1 MNLKIDELRQAL
13 LDNGIS
19 EEEVIKMNKAA
30 LTKKYMEL
38 MSEQVDEQ
46 MEMVF
51 EKPPV
56 ETMEAAMQ
64 VKYGTPEWQEFILGQ
79 LTPDELVDG
88 CPKCNGLRR
97 VALLYLGDFI
107 YSGPKTYTITNLDEN
122 GTRVVTVSY
131 EIAIDW
137 KLTRNV
143 GYSNTP
149 DLHEMRTFGGLAD
162 CLSNQ
167 TVYGAHPAATA
178 ETKAE
183 SRALRKALALNVVTA
198 EEKVTGQDAELPKA
212 KKSSNIPKALVDIIQ
227 VKAKQLGFNLVEALK
242 ANNLPEDIYSLT
254 VEEGRSFFDIVV
266 NQQQQ
271 KASTK

>member
-1 MNLKIDELRQAL
+1 MTLKIDELRQAL
-13 LDNGIS
+13 LDHGVS
-19 EEEVIKMNKAA
+19 EDDVVQMNKAA
-30 LTKKYMEL
+30 LTKKYMEI
-38 MSEQVDEQ
+38 MSEKADVQ

-64 VKYGTPEWQEFILGQ
+64 IKYGTPEWQQFILGQ
-79 LTPDELVDG
+79 LTADELVDG

-97 VALLYLGDFI
+97 VAQLYLGDFI

-122 GTRVVTVSY
+122 GTRIVTVSY
-131 EIAIDW
+131 EIVIDW

-143 GYSNTP
+143 GFSNMQDINDT
-149 DLHEMRTFGGLAD
+149 RTFGGLAD
-162 CLSNQ
+162 CVSNP

-198 EEKVTGQDAELPKA
+198 EEKVTGQDSELPRA
-212 KKSSNIPKALVDIIQ
+212 KKNSAIPKALVDIIKI
-227 VKAKQLGFNLVEALK
+227 KADQLGFNLTEALK
-242 ANNLPEDIYSLT
+242 SCDLNTDIYALT
-254 VEEGRSFFDIVV
+254 AEEGRSFFDNFV
-266 NQQQQ
+266 NRQQQI
-271 KASTK
+271 TK